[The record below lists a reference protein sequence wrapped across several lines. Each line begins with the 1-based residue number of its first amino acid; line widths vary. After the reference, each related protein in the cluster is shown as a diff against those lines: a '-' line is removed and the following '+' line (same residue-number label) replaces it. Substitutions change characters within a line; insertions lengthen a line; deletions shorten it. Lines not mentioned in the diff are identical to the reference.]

1 MYVIK
6 RNGRQ
11 ERVQFDKIT
20 SRINKLAYGLN
31 TQFVDPG
38 APPRCCP
45 ASRRPEFGFPLP
57 QSSSLFLSWNA
68 VRPNLP
74 NLLTHSS

>member
-1 MYVIK
+1 MFVIK

-20 SRINKLAYGLN
+20 SRITKLAYNLN

-38 APPRCCP
+38 AC
-45 ASRRPEFGFPLP
+45 ALGFPSPNFIRSYFTMYFLTLKIATVFFDFI
-57 QSSSLFLSWNA
+57 SLQQ
-68 VRPNLP
+68 
-74 NLLTHSS
+74 

>member
-1 MYVIK
+1 MVTEFEFGSLLFGATISPFVLPIKVDGKFSSALSNLAMYVLK

-20 SRINKLAYGLN
+20 SRITKLAYGLN

-38 APPRCCP
+38 AP
-45 ASRRPEFGFPLP
+45 
-57 QSSSLFLSWNA
+57 
-68 VRPNLP
+68 
-74 NLLTHSS
+74 

>member
-1 MYVIK
+1 MFVIK

-20 SRINKLAYGLN
+20 SRITKLAYNLN

-38 APPRCCP
+38 ACALRLGMP
-45 ASRRPEFGFPLP
+45 AVCAIGGVFLHRRLKY
-57 QSSSLFLSWNA
+57 SC
-68 VRPNLP
+68 
-74 NLLTHSS
+74 